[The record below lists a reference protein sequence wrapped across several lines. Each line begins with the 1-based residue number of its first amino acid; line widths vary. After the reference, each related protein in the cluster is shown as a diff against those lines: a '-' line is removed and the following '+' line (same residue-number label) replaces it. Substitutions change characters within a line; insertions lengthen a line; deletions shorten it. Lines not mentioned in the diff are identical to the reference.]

1 MVRAAFTSIGR
12 VLPAKITVEATP
24 ASTGIVMFMV
34 ASAARAPVP
43 GIPRLGHGRRPHIG
57 QSR

>member
-1 MVRAAFTSIGR
+1 LTSIGK

-34 ASAARAPVP
+34 ASAARAPVSGP
-43 GIPRLGHGRRPHIG
+43 ISLGRRHYPHIE
-57 QSR
+57 